1 MLRHSKAFS
10 GFSVDDLQKA
20 EEFYGRVL
28 GLTVRI
34 NPMGILEMKLSGGNT
49 VIVYPKP
56 NHEPAT
62 YTVLNFPVPDLE
74 KAVEV
79 LTARGLRF
87 EQYVG
92 ALQTDELGIF
102 RDGDM
107 KIAWF
112 KDPAGNILS
121 ILEEKQESALPQ

>member
-34 NPMGILEMKLSGGNT
+34 NPMGILEMKLSGGNS

-74 KAVEV
+74 KAVEA

>member
-34 NPMGILEMKLSGGNT
+34 NPMGILEMKLSGGNS

>member
-20 EEFYGRVL
+20 EEFYGRLL

-34 NPMGILEMKLSGGNT
+34 NPMGILEMKLPGGNT
-49 VIVYPKP
+49 VIAYPKP

-74 KAVEV
+74 KAVEA

>member
-34 NPMGILEMKLSGGNT
+34 NPMGILEMKLSGGNS

-74 KAVEV
+74 KAVEA

-87 EQYVG
+87 EKYVG